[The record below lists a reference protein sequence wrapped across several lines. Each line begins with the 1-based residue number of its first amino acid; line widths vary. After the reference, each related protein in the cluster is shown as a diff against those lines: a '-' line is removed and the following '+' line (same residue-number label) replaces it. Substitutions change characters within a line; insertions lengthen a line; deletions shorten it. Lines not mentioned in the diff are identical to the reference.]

1 MTATILASDPALH
14 YDAPILRLCGL
25 LSERIRMSKTP
36 DDHGAVL
43 SGFLAENDS
52 ALETVR
58 AWVSD
63 LVGARWSFPDPEAVV
78 QEIVLELLR
87 LARGGRIRRDTA
99 FRSFVLT
106 VARNTCV
113 DHYRRQRLRA
123 TVDQDDK
130 FFETLDAPGPDPE
143 EAARKRERLEQVRF
157 IVQALDPGCRDLLR
171 RFFGEELD
179 GGEIARR
186 MGISPGNVRVRVHRC
201 LDKARKIRQEFLPGV
216 S

>member
-1 MTATILASDPALH
+1 MTTTILASVPALH
-14 YDAPILRLCGL
+14 YDEAILRLCGL
-25 LSERIRMSKTP
+25 FSERIRMGKTP

-43 SGFLAENDS
+43 SGFLAEDDS

-87 LARGGRIRRDTA
+87 LARDGRVRRDTG

-123 TVDQDDK
+123 TVDKDDE
-130 FFETLDAPGPDPE
+130 FFDTLGDPGPDPE
-143 EAARKRERLEQVRF
+143 QAARKRERLEQVRF

-171 RFFGEELD
+171 GFFGEGLE

-186 MGISPGNVRVRVHRC
+186 MGISHGNVRVRIHRC

>member
-1 MTATILASDPALH
+1 MSDP
-14 YDAPILRLCGL
+14 
-25 LSERIRMSKTP
+25 P

-43 SGFLAENDS
+43 RGFLAEDPS

-58 AWVSD
+58 GWVSD

-87 LARGGRIRRDTA
+87 LSREGRVRRGTM

-106 VARNTCV
+106 VARNSCV
-113 DHYRRQRLRA
+113 DHYRKQRLRA
-123 TVDQDDK
+123 TVDKEDG
-130 FFETLDAPGPDPE
+130 FFESLGDPAPDPE
-143 EAARKRERLEQVRF
+143 EEARRRQRLEQVRF
-157 IVQALDPGCRDLLR
+157 IVQALDPGCRELLR
-171 RFFGEELD
+171 RFFGEGLE

-186 MGISPGNVRVRVHRC
+186 MGISPGNVRVRIHRC
-201 LDKARKIRQEFLPGV
+201 LEKARGIRREFLPGV